1 MPKYEHIED
10 DVVRGTIIEDMSEE
24 EIAKRRHE
32 VEDMRKHGLVVTI
45 DDCEI
50 VLQGFITVVDSITKD
65 EVLHYKIKTNPN
77 NKPEDNFVLYHLT
90 PHPDSLRLL
99 NRLKLL
105 ADIYGFPVVNV
116 IEHCR
121 HVAKLAEQIYRGKTK
136 TENGIHPNMK
146 YLHSEKL
153 EK

>member
-1 MPKYEHIED
+1 MSKYEHIED
-10 DVVRGTIIEDMSEE
+10 DMVRGTIIKEMSEE

-32 VEDMRKHGLVVTI
+32 MEDMRKHGLVITI
-45 DDCEI
+45 DDWEF
-50 VLQGFITVVDSITKD
+50 VLQGFITVIDSITKD
-65 EVLHYKIKTNPN
+65 EILHYKIKIGPD

-90 PHPDSLRLL
+90 SHPDSFRLL
-99 NRLKLL
+99 NRLKSL

-116 IEHCR
+116 MEHCR
-121 HVAKLAEQIYRGKTK
+121 HMVKLEEQIRQGKAK